1 MVVSEVEVMRSVMN
15 KREEGT
21 EVDIVLMIVAL
32 MIILVMVM
40 IIQKMVI
47 MMEVLVVQCS
57 NAVLILPSLK
67 CSKRLKSFLCAS
79 HEVEFSSGD
88 QR

>member
-1 MVVSEVEVMRSVMN
+1 MDVVMDMVVLEVEVMRSVMK
-15 KREEGT
+15 KREEGSGHRID
-21 EVDIVLMIVAL
+21 DIGVLMI
-32 MIILVMVM
+32 MLVMVM

-47 MMEVLVVQCS
+47 MMEVLVVKCS
-57 NAVLILPSLK
+57 NAVLI
-67 CSKRLKSFLCAS
+67 LKSFLCAS